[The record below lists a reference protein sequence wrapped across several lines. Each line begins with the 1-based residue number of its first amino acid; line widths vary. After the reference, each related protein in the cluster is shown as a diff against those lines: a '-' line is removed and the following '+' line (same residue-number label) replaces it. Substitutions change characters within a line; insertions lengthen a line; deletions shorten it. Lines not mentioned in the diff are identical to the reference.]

1 MLTGKEIVV
10 VILTK
15 YEAKKLKE
23 EIEELQDDGRVCVGA
38 QDNLLDLKQRL
49 RDEFEEDDYET
60 D

>member
-23 EIEELQDDGRVCVGA
+23 EIAELQDDGRVCVGA